1 MCLIITFAQ
10 AWLAKDVN
18 KAAEAIQKATD
29 LKNSSSN
36 RKDAKAI
43 LDYQKAVKNG
53 KPYEG
58 CLQLIESG
66 TIYDDNI
73 KKAAIEK
80 LLKEY
85 PGVKNSARNKLE
97 VIKSRLDSGK

>member
-1 MCLIITFAQ
+1 M
-10 AWLAKDVN
+10 
-18 KAAEAIQKATD
+18 
-29 LKNSSSN
+29 
-36 RKDAKAI
+36 
-43 LDYQKAVKNG
+43 
-53 KPYEG
+53 
-58 CLQLIESG
+58 QLIESG